1 MDRTLMNQQHPIR
14 VLIVGN
20 HDLLRESLSNLMSI
34 QPDMELVGT
43 VLTNRDAIEQAVHL
57 KPDVALI
64 DLSISE
70 MESLIPIQHFHQA
83 FPHIPII
90 ATSGFP
96 RRNLV
101 ENMINAGVK
110 RFIKRGDAAISIVS
124 AIREVCQ

>member
-1 MDRTLMNQQHPIR
+1 MNQQHSIR

-43 VLTNRDAIEQAVHL
+43 VLTNREAMEHAVHL

-70 MESLIPIQHFHQA
+70 MESLIPIQHFHQI
-83 FPHIPII
+83 FPHTPII

-96 RRNLV
+96 RRELI

-110 RFIKRGDAAISIVS
+110 RYIKRGETALSIVN

>member
-1 MDRTLMNQQHPIR
+1 MNQPHTIR

-43 VLTNRDAIEQAVHL
+43 VLTNRDAIEHAVHL

-64 DLSISE
+64 DLSILE
-70 MESLIPIQHFHQA
+70 MESLVPIQHFHRA

-96 RRNLV
+96 RKELIK
-101 ENMINAGVK
+101 NMIDAGVK
-110 RFIKRGDAAISIVS
+110 RYIKRGETALSIVN

>member
-1 MDRTLMNQQHPIR
+1 MNPQPPIR

-20 HDLLRESLSNLMSI
+20 HDFLRESLSNLMSI

-43 VLTNRDAIEQAVHL
+43 VLSNRDAIEQAVHL

-70 MESLIPIQHFHQA
+70 MESLTPIQHFHQA
-83 FPHIPII
+83 FPDIPII

-101 ENMINAGVK
+101 ENMIDAGVK
-110 RFIKRGDAAISIVS
+110 RYIKRGDTAVSIVN